1 VEHIHS
7 PQARVHCVRCV
18 AKRPLREGARAT
30 CPPPG
35 PGLATFRRPSHNRRI
50 GSAHS
55 TPAKDEPISLPRVGG
70 GYAQLCGGLLA
81 LLATQRPPH
90 VSSALAGANVGHVD
104 RAANAPAPL
113 PDGSYPLTLAEEAQE
128 TDSPPVNAY
137 LLTMLMLACSFGSSV
152 LRMLLTNARRQ
163 GAICSWCGDDRGWL
177 AVAHEEPSVLGVFR
191 L

>member
-1 VEHIHS
+1 MLCCLGVF
-7 PQARVHCVRCV
+7 
-18 AKRPLREGARAT
+18 L
-30 CPPPG
+30 
-35 PGLATFRRPSHNRRI
+35 L
-50 GSAHS
+50 
-55 TPAKDEPISLPRVGG
+55 SLPLS
-70 GYAQLCGGLLA
+70 A
-81 LLATQRPPH
+81 PH
-90 VSSALAGANVGHVD
+90 VSSALGGANVEHVD

-113 PDGSYPLTLAEEAQE
+113 PDGSYPLMLAEEAQE

>member
-1 VEHIHS
+1 
-7 PQARVHCVRCV
+7 
-18 AKRPLREGARAT
+18 LLLLL
-30 CPPPG
+30 
-35 PGLATFRRPSHNRRI
+35 LAGVMLCCLGVFLL
-50 GSAHS
+50 
-55 TPAKDEPISLPRVGG
+55 SLPLS
-70 GYAQLCGGLLA
+70 A
-81 LLATQRPPH
+81 PH
-90 VSSALAGANVGHVD
+90 VSSALAGANVEHVD

-163 GAICSWCGDDRGWL
+163 GAICSWCGDDLRWL